1 MKQLTIKT
9 KDKILEVIATYHDK
23 ELNKDFIL
31 YTDKTYNKDGRLNIF
46 YSLYEN
52 VDNNI
57 KLIDIKTNEERKIGL
72 MLVKEVINSLYE

>member
-1 MKQLTIKT
+1 MEKLTIKT
-9 KDKILEVIATYHDK
+9 NDKILEVIATYHDE
-23 ELNKDFIL
+23 ELNKEFIL
-31 YTDKTYNKDGRLNIF
+31 YTDNTYDKDGRLNIV

-72 MLVKEVINSLYE
+72 MLVKEIISSLYK

>member
-9 KDKILEVIATYHDK
+9 KDKILEVIATYHDE

-31 YTDKTYNKDGRLNIF
+31 YTDKTYNKDGRLNVF